1 MEEFVKRIY
10 VSGCDEYV
18 RFLLRLLVEPRWRIF
33 RHFLLFSLSMLII
46 SVNFYLDLIEREEF
60 VKSSIVQ
67 SLILLVPIYL
77 SIFILTPRLLLKN
90 KPGRYVVSVFLVI
103 ALALL
108 FSYLLRQEDIVKEFE
123 LYRFWLSAFFL
134 FLLSSS

>member
-1 MEEFVKRIY
+1 MYQV
-10 VSGCDEYV
+10 VMNTSG
-18 RFLLRLLVEPRWRIF
+18 FLLRLLVEPRWRIF